1 MQGLEGWGDGM
12 SKKKNEF
19 KLTTEEQVE
28 INYILAKSYRKT
40 TKNNL
45 KDLVRLI
52 DTAIKQNNLANTNY
66 RKALLRRRRHGYEK
80 GNVVAAWFKTLDMR
94 CLWWHIKCGVYKILH
109 AQKNANKKAGQ
120 SRDTNP
126 IQWH

>member
-1 MQGLEGWGDGM
+1 ME
-12 SKKKNEF
+12 
-19 KLTTEEQVE
+19 LTIQEQVE

-52 DTAIKQNNLANTNY
+52 DTAIKQNNKARHDY
-66 RKALLRRRRHGYEK
+66 RKALIRRCKYGHEK
-80 GNVVAAWFKTLDMR
+80 RNVVTAWLKTLDM
-94 CLWWHIKCGVYKILH
+94 CCIWWGIKCSIYKSLYS
-109 AQKNANKKAGQ
+109 KKVTDSETWK
-120 SRDTNP
+120 SRDQNP

>member
-1 MQGLEGWGDGM
+1 M
-12 SKKKNEF
+12 NEF

-66 RKALLRRRRHGYEK
+66 RKALLRRCKYGHEK
-80 GNVVAAWFKTLDMR
+80 RNVVTAWFKTLDMR
-94 CLWWHIKCGVYKILH
+94 CVWWHAKCCVYKILY
-109 AQKNANKKAGQ
+109 AKKVTDSEAWK
-120 SRDTNP
+120 SRDENP